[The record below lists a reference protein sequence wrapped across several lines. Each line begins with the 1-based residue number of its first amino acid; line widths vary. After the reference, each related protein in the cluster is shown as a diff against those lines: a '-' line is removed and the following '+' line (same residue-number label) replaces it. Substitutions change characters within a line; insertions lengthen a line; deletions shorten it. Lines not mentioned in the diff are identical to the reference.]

1 MSDLLIRTANPT
13 AETAEISAA
22 RNVPESLSDLLA
34 QHGTNPNADSG
45 QRIGH
50 RPAILDRLKPVLLL
64 HSLLGLGM
72 ACVVSMVST
81 QQDELTW
88 GTALIYGTLSGIA
101 IQMLQKPSGG
111 TSGLGL
117 GLALGTTLLLALLYY
132 SNTLLYLSP
141 LYVAVS
147 MITAGVAVIAVLITI
162 TALVTGRITM
172 LARIAAPVAAVS
184 ATLIA
189 A

>member
-1 MSDLLIRTANPT
+1 MSDLLFKTANPA

-22 RNVPESLSDLLA
+22 RSVPESLSDLLA

-50 RPAILDRLKPVLLL
+50 RPGILDRQTPVLLL
-64 HSLLGLGM
+64 HSLMGLGM
-72 ACVVSMVST
+72 ACVVSMGST

-88 GTALIYGTLSGIA
+88 GTALIYGALSGIA

-111 TSGLGL
+111 TSSLGL

-132 SNTLLYLSP
+132 SNALLYLSP
-141 LYVAVS
+141 FYVAVS
-147 MITAGVAVIAVLITI
+147 MFTAGVALIAVVITI
-162 TALVTGRITM
+162 TALVTGRLMM
-172 LARIAAPVAAVS
+172 LARIAAPAAAVS